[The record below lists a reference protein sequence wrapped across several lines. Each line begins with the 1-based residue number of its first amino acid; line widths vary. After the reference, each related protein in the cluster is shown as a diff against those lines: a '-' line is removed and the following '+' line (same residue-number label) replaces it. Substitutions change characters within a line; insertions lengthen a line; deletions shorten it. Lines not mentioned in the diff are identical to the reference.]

1 MCLDGPEIANV
12 MGPNLAKAGDNVT
25 FTCNATSYPP
35 STYQWY
41 FQNVLVSNKSEY
53 VTPSLTTSMSG
64 KYLCVAFNSISGKNS
79 TANIMLTVIGK
90 TYVTMFFWCPQNNFS
105 SI

>member
-12 MGPNLAKAGDNVT
+12 MGPKLAKAGDYVT
-25 FTCNATSYPP
+25 FTCNAISNPP
-35 STYQWY
+35 SIYEWY
-41 FQNVLVSNKSEY
+41 FENVLVSNKSEY

-79 TANIMLTVIGK
+79 TADIMLTVIGK
-90 TYVTMFFWCPQNNFS
+90 TYVTIFFGVHKITFHS
-105 SI
+105 